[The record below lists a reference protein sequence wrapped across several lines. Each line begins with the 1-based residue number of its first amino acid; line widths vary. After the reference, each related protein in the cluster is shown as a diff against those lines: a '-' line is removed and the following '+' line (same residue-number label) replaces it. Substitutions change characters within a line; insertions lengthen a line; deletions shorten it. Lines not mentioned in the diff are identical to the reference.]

1 MMNLLKRL
9 TKYSIIVSALTA
21 SASALAEPTL
31 QEVLDEI
38 TVNGDSSVNVATD
51 AVKADQYWTSGGSGA
66 SIATFIVEITS
77 GASNQVFGIYDRADS
92 NNRVTIFNGADTGG
106 VSLGNS
112 SSFGNDSAGQQ
123 MIQFLADGTINVGS
137 WITGLTSTGNFSNHS
152 FGFFLTTG
160 GNTFFSDEKLNGGV
174 DRFVALQGQG
184 DTIQIPPYAA
194 GVWGQNEFILGWE
207 DGSDFDFQDMVVL
220 VESVAPVPEPAT
232 IALLGLGLIGLGVA
246 RRRQA

>member
-1 MMNLLKRL
+1 MNLLKRL

-21 SASALAEPTL
+21 SAAALAEPSL

-38 TVNGDSSVNVATD
+38 TVNGNSSVNVATD
-51 AVKADQYWTSGGSGA
+51 AIKGDQYWTNGGSGA

-112 SSFGNDSAGQQ
+112 SNFGNDYADQQ

-137 WITGLTSTGNFSNHS
+137 WSTGLTSTGNFASSS

-160 GNTFFSDEKLNGGV
+160 SNTFFSDEDLNGGV
-174 DRFVALQGQG
+174 DRFVALQGKG
-184 DTIQIPPYAA
+184 DLIQIPPYQA
-194 GVWGQNEFILGWE
+194 GIWAQNEFILGWE

-220 VESVAPVPEPAT
+220 VESIAPVPEPAS
-232 IALLGLGLIGLGVA
+232 IALLGLGLLGLGLA